1 LNNVSFG
8 EWLKRRRKV
17 LDFTQEQLAQR
28 INCSTS
34 ALRKIEAEQRRPSE
48 QIVEQLAD
56 VFNIPSTERVSFLK
70 FARGNWE
77 AAPAGVIEDAPW
89 REPQSPTLTQSSNL
103 PTGTVTFLY
112 TDIEGSTQLW
122 KQHHQAMAA
131 AHARHD
137 QILRETIESNNGYV
151 FQVVGD
157 AFCAAFPSA
166 ADALRAAV
174 QSQNELAAEK
184 WGEVPIRVRMGI
196 HTGSAEIQED
206 GFYGGFVTLSH
217 VQRLMSIAHGGQVL
231 LSFTARELVQDELP
245 ENVELRDM
253 GKRQLKDWTHPERIF
268 QLVIQDLPADFP
280 PLSTP
285 ESFPHNLPIQLT
297 SFIGRER
304 ELTETKQLLSNTRL
318 LTLTGPGGTGKTRL
332 SLQIGQELLP
342 SYANGVWLVELAPL
356 TDASLIHQTIASI
369 FGLRELPNL
378 SILNII
384 TDSLRT
390 RQLLLILDNCE
401 HLIEACAKLTDHL
414 LHSCPRL
421 KMVATSREAINISG
435 ETVYQVPSL
444 SLPDQAQV
452 TREAVMGFESVQ
464 LFVERASAVNPKFH
478 LTEEN
483 ASAVAQISRSLDGI
497 PLALELAAA
506 RSSVFSPKEI
516 ASRLDDRFRLLTG
529 GSRTALG
536 RHQTLRSL
544 IDWSYDLLS
553 IEEQALLRQLSV
565 FVGGW
570 TFEAAEVICPDL
582 DVFDLLPQLVDKSL
596 VTVEEQDGSTRYHML
611 ETIRQ
616 YAQDKLR
623 EAGESERAHNL
634 HLDFFVNFAE
644 TAEMYMDGPKELEWG
659 FLLDAEYDNLRFALE
674 WGMEK
679 DVVKALRLGSAIPL
693 FWLSRNYEVEG
704 WRLMS
709 EALTRI
715 QTLPS
720 GNANPEQ
727 ILLQAKA
734 WRTIGYFANG
744 QGHVLSSLKAF
755 EEAAELYRQLGD
767 KRMLARTLCTLG
779 MGKALL
785 GHPEEAYTV
794 AEEALA
800 LAREV
805 GDKITVGG
813 ALTNMAGVVAVTQ
826 HDLDGVRSYGEEGI
840 QLLREAGSRWML
852 GMILFG
858 YGSFAMMQ
866 GYYEEARSH
875 FEESLDL
882 FTELRDRHRIAM
894 IHSEFAHLDRRQGHF
909 AQAKLHYRETIL
921 KWHQIGHRAAVA
933 HQLECFAFIAKA
945 EEEDQRAAKL
955 FGAAEI
961 LRENPNLPM
970 NPMEQVEYEREVSD
984 LRANMD
990 EATFARAWAEGRA
1003 LTMEQA
1009 IAFAL
1014 EE

>member
-1 LNNVSFG
+1 
-8 EWLKRRRKV
+8 
-17 LDFTQEQLAQR
+17 
-28 INCSTS
+28 
-34 ALRKIEAEQRRPSE
+34 
-48 QIVEQLAD
+48 
-56 VFNIPSTERVSFLK
+56 
-70 FARGNWE
+70 
-77 AAPAGVIEDAPW
+77 
-89 REPQSPTLTQSSNL
+89 
-103 PTGTVTFLY
+103 
-112 TDIEGSTQLW
+112 
-122 KQHHQAMAA
+122 
-131 AHARHD
+131 
-137 QILRETIESNNGYV
+137 
-151 FQVVGD
+151 
-157 AFCAAFPSA
+157 
-166 ADALRAAV
+166 
-174 QSQNELAAEK
+174 
-184 WGEVPIRVRMGI
+184 
-196 HTGSAEIQED
+196 
-206 GFYGGFVTLSH
+206 
-217 VQRLMSIAHGGQVL
+217 
-231 LSFTARELVQDELP
+231 
-245 ENVELRDM
+245 
-253 GKRQLKDWTHPERIF
+253 
-268 QLVIQDLPADFP
+268 
-280 PLSTP
+280 
-285 ESFPHNLPIQLT
+285 
-297 SFIGRER
+297 
-304 ELTETKQLLSNTRL
+304 
-318 LTLTGPGGTGKTRL
+318 
-332 SLQIGQELLP
+332 
-342 SYANGVWLVELAPL
+342 
-356 TDASLIHQTIASI
+356 
-369 FGLRELPNL
+369 
-378 SILNII
+378 
-384 TDSLRT
+384 
-390 RQLLLILDNCE
+390 
-401 HLIEACAKLTDHL
+401 
-414 LHSCPRL
+414 
-421 KMVATSREAINISG
+421 
-435 ETVYQVPSL
+435 
-444 SLPDQAQV
+444 
-452 TREAVMGFESVQ
+452 
-464 LFVERASAVNPKFH
+464 
-478 LTEEN
+478 
-483 ASAVAQISRSLDGI
+483 
-497 PLALELAAA
+497 
-506 RSSVFSPKEI
+506 
-516 ASRLDDRFRLLTG
+516 
-529 GSRTALG
+529 
-536 RHQTLRSL
+536 
-544 IDWSYDLLS
+544 
-553 IEEQALLRQLSV
+553 
-565 FVGGW
+565 
-570 TFEAAEVICPDL
+570 L